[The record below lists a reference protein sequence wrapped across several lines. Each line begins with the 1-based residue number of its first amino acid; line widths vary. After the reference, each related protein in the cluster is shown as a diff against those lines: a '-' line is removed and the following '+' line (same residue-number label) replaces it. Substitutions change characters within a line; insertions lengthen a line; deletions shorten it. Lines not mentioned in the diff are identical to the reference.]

1 MAINKSSS
9 FNQRSQD
16 LAGYASAVAH
26 PAKVILLERLALYG
40 TQTCGELANALPLAQ
55 STVSQHLKSL
65 TRSGLIV
72 MEVDGLKSNYSL
84 DLKSVEEMRTRVDE
98 LMNKLSNPMI

>member
-9 FNQRSQD
+9 FNKRSQD
-16 LAGYASAVAH
+16 LAGYASVLAH
-26 PAKVILLERLALYG
+26 TAKVILLERLALYG
-40 TQTCGELANALPLAQ
+40 TQTCGELTDALPLAQ

-65 TRSGLIV
+65 TQSGLIQMKV
-72 MEVDGLKSNYSL
+72 NGLKSNYSL
-84 DLKSVEEMRTRVDE
+84 NLKSIEEMRTLVDE